1 MDNFTLDNMSEE
13 ELKRLVKKLH
23 KQLIQLEADLT
34 LEEEMNNDLN
44 NELDYMYQ
52 EWEDRDYNEA

>member
-23 KQLIQLEADLT
+23 KQALQLEADLK

-44 NELDYMYQ
+44 NALDYMYLD
-52 EWEDRDYNEA
+52 WEEREYSEA